1 MSEPDLAASLTVRFE
16 AVMLDWDEVRCDP
29 LSDASVVRDL
39 VSTLCARGVGVAF
52 VSDADVESVDG
63 WLGVR
68 PPGPGRLLLVVS
80 RGSEVFEVGVD
91 GPRLVVRSGGC
102 VESGLTDKS
111 DSARAVLGQFWIDG
125 IAPELVLVSGNQFG
139 EQCAGRYGPV
149 LDLLREQVQRRADVP
164 RVVVYD
170 GWSFVVDAFDPVA
183 GRSNEALLTIADGVI
198 GTNGAPL
205 FTHPAARPELVAA
218 GVYDGEGPLVDLLAG
233 PLWAT
238 LARELTSD
246 DSVRRVLDLRGG
258 LLGEDVAGGDTMQSV
273 RFSSLARP
281 GVAVLRA
288 DVDPC
293 ESSDA
298 LVAPDGPVVTSANG
312 EYEWMATRGTGGSIT
327 AAAWQECDASR
338 LDRIAAYVPGIDGA
352 EPEKAAANLASA
364 RAEGFDALL
373 AEHRRAWAQ
382 RWESAD
388 VSIEGDDQLQLE
400 VRLALFHLMASA
412 SDRGE
417 AAVGARGLTGHAY
430 RGHVFWDADLFV
442 LPFLAAT
449 EPAAARAILQ
459 YRCNRLPAALAAAR
473 AEGRQGARFP
483 WESADSGFD
492 VTPRAGRDRSG
503 QIVPIRTGEA
513 EVHIVADV
521 AWAVCCYVDWT
532 DDQEYATGD
541 GRRILIETARY
552 WVSRI
557 RLDPT
562 GRAHLYG
569 VIGPDEY
576 HEPVDDNAFTNVLA
590 RWNLR
595 RAAISAA
602 TVDDGAVDASEL
614 ETWRHLADALVDG
627 FDPASRLYEE
637 FAGYSK
643 LEPLLIRD
651 VAPQRPIT
659 ADQLLGPER
668 VRRTQIVKQADV
680 LMLHHLLPDEVE
692 PGSLGANLDY
702 YEPRT
707 AHGSSLS
714 PAVHAALFARA
725 GRMDAALDALR
736 IATGIDT
743 NDRTRTGAGGVHLG
757 TMGGIWQALAYGFA
771 GLRPRG
777 DALTVD
783 PCLPDAWSALELRIR
798 FHGVALR
805 LRVEPDA
812 IVATASSPIALVVDG
827 DRVECGAGETRVQR
841 SNRKDA

>member
-1 MSEPDLAASLTVRFE
+1 MGDTGQAASIAGRFE
-16 AVMLDWDEVRCDP
+16 AVLLDWDEVKCDP
-29 LSDASVVRDL
+29 SSDASTVRDL
-39 VSTLCARGVGVAF
+39 VSKLCARGVGVGF

-63 WLGVR
+63 WLDVR
-68 PPGPGRLLLVVS
+68 PPGPGRLLLAVN
-80 RGSEVFEVGVD
+80 RGSEVFEVGAD
-91 GPRLVVRSGGC
+91 GPRLVVPER
-102 VESGLTDKS
+102 LHRPRDKS
-111 DSARAVLGQFWIDG
+111 DSALAVLEQFWIDG
-125 IAPELVLVSGNQFG
+125 IAPELVLVAGNEFG
-139 EQCAGRYGPV
+139 ARFVRRAGPF
-149 LDLLREQVQRRADVP
+149 LDLLREQDRRRADLP
-164 RVVVYD
+164 RVVVRD
-170 GWSFVVDAFDPVA
+170 GWSFVVDDFDPDT

-205 FTHPAARPELVAA
+205 FSHPAARPELVVA
-218 GVYDGEGPLVDLLAG
+218 GVYDGDGSLSDLLAG
-233 PLWAT
+233 PRWAT

-246 DSVRRVLDLRGG
+246 HSVRRVLDLRAG
-258 LLGEDVAGGDTMQSV
+258 LLGEDVDGAVKMESV

-281 GVAVLRA
+281 GITVLRA
-288 DVDPC
+288 DADPP

-298 LVAPDGPVVTSANG
+298 LNAPDGAVMTGAIG

-327 AAAWQECDASR
+327 AAAWQERDASR
-338 LDRIAAYVPGIDGA
+338 LDRIAAYVPGTDGA
-352 EPEKAAANLASA
+352 EPERAAANLASA
-364 RAEGFDALL
+364 RATGFDALL
-373 AEHRRAWAQ
+373 AEHRRAWSQ
-382 RWESAD
+382 RWEGAD
-388 VSIEGDDQLQLE
+388 ICIEGDDQLQLE

-412 SDRGE
+412 ADRGE

-449 EPAAARAILQ
+449 APAAARAMLE

-473 AEGRQGARFP
+473 AEGRRGARFP
-483 WESADSGFD
+483 WESAESGFD
-492 VTPRAGRDRSG
+492 VTPRSGRDRSG
-503 QIVPIRTGEA
+503 RVVPIRTGEA

-521 AWAVCCYVDWT
+521 AWAACCYVDWT
-532 DDQEYATGD
+532 DDQEFATGA

-552 WVSRI
+552 WASRI
-557 RLDPT
+557 RLDRT

-602 TVDDGAVDASEL
+602 AVDDDAVEESEL
-614 ETWRHLADALVDG
+614 ETWKHLADVLIDG
-627 FDPASRLYEE
+627 FDPAAGLYEE

-651 VAPQRPIT
+651 IAPQRPIT

-692 PGSLGANLDY
+692 PGTLGANLDY

-725 GRMDAALDALR
+725 GRMDQALDALR
-736 IATGIDT
+736 IATSIDT
-743 NDRTRTGAGGVHLG
+743 NDLTRTGAGGVHLG
-757 TMGGIWQALAYGFA
+757 TMGGVWQTLAYGFA
-771 GLRPRG
+771 GLRPCG

-783 PCLPDAWSALELRIR
+783 PCLPKSWGALELRIQ

-812 IVATASSPIALVVDG
+812 IVATASSPVALVIDG
-827 DRVECGAGETRVQR
+827 GRVECEAGRTRVQR
-841 SNRKDA
+841 SNRKEAS